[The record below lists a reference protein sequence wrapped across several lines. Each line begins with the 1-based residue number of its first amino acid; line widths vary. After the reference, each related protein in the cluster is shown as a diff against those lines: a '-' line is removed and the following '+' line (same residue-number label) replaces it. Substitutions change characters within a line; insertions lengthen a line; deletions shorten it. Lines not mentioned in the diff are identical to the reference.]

1 MEIKEFHTVDLTVPA
16 NFDEVFNFVW
26 NNGRALKADM
36 REFDDIVCYV
46 DPADAGYSKTIYR
59 GNHRYLAEW
68 HYRSKNGNE
77 GWDIELASILDGTVE
92 DFICKI
98 TNPKP
103 KAETILVDA
112 KVIKDILRYCEDKA
126 IHDKLGYYGDF
137 YYRLK
142 NLIGNDK

>member
-1 MEIKEFHTVDLTVPA
+1 MELKEFYTTDLTVAA

-36 REFDDIVCYV
+36 REFDNIVCYI
-46 DPADAGYSKTIYR
+46 DPGDAGFSKTIYR
-59 GNHRYLAEW
+59 GNHCYLAKW
-68 HYRSKNGNE
+68 HYHSKSGGE

-92 DFICKI
+92 DFIRKI
-98 TNPKP
+98 TNPEP
-103 KAETILVDA
+103 KVEKIPVDV

-126 IHDKLGYYGDF
+126 IYDKLGYYGDF